1 MDKPLYIQTPIYSSK
16 ENPNVFYKMESFQ
29 PTFSFKVR
37 GMEALC
43 RFYLNQ
49 GQTKFIASSGG
60 NAGYSLAYV
69 CQKMGASLRVIVPET
84 TSKYMTNKIASLNAE
99 VQVHGTAWDEAN
111 KKALEISKKD
121 GSVFVSPFDDP
132 LLWKGHSSLIDE
144 CAQQM
149 GRPDKV
155 VVSVGGGGLLCGV
168 LEGLNKY
175 GWTDTKIITAETH
188 GAASFYKSWK
198 AGKIISLNEITTIA
212 NTLGAKKISEKALS
226 MAQAFDTQAFLMSD
240 ADALKATS
248 LFFDDYKVR
257 VEPACGAA
265 LSVPY
270 LFSDLIDKNESVL
283 VIACGGANTPN
294 TNELNIFS

>member
-1 MDKPLYIQTPIYSSK
+1 MDKPLYIQTPVSMSK
-16 ENPNVFYKMESFQ
+16 EHPNVFYKMESFQ
-29 PTFSFKVR
+29 PTHSFKVR
-37 GMEALC
+37 GMDALC
-43 RFYLNQ
+43 RFHFKQ

-69 CQKMGASLRVIVPET
+69 CQKMGVSLKVIVPET
-84 TSKYMTNKIASLNAE
+84 TSKYMIDKIASLNAE
-99 VQVHGTAWDEAN
+99 VEVYGDAWDEAN
-111 KKALEISKKD
+111 RKALEISKKD
-121 GSVFVSPFDDP
+121 ESVFVSPFDDP

-168 LEGLNKY
+168 LEGLNKH

-188 GAASFYKSWK
+188 GAASFYQSWK

-212 NTLGAKKISEKALS
+212 NTLGAKKVAKKAFS
-226 MAQAFDTQAFLMSD
+226 MAKGFDTQTFLMSD
-240 ADALKATS
+240 EEAIKATS
-248 LFFDDYKVR
+248 LFFDEYTVR

-270 LFSDLIDKNESVL
+270 LFPELMDRNERVL
-283 VIACGGANTPN
+283 VIACGGANTP
-294 TNELNIFS
+294 